1 MSEVEPNSP
10 PRAPER
16 SDDNSR
22 YHHSLDA
29 KLDHQLTPLLL
40 DHLRVHREL
49 TSYDELVLFRA
60 LDVLG
65 QRLVVYLCT
74 RFQRR

>member
-1 MSEVEPNSP
+1 MVVKEQDSP

-16 SDDNSR
+16 SDDNSQC
-22 YHHSLDA
+22 HHSLDA

-40 DHLRVHREL
+40 DHSRVQREL
-49 TSYDELVLFRA
+49 TSYDKLVLLQA
-60 LDVLG
+60 LDILG
-65 QRLVVYLCT
+65 QRLVVYLRP